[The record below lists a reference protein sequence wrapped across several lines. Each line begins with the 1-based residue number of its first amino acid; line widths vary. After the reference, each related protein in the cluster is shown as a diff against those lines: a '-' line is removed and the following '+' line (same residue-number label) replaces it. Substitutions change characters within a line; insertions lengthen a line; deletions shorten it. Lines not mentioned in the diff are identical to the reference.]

1 MTQWTARRLAWSLV
15 GLTLAIGAAFL
26 ALTII
31 DSTAVGFGNPVL
43 VGLGLG
49 FFLVFP
55 TLGLLIALRRPE
67 NPIGWLILGFA
78 LWIQVQSFAS
88 EYALR
93 AFVIAP
99 GSLPA
104 AAFVAWFYPWVGQVA
119 TGAILPLL
127 VLLFP
132 TGRPPSPRW
141 RPILWLIVIEAA
153 IEGVV
158 YMVRP
163 VELLAGN
170 QGIYNRFALLPN
182 PTGLP
187 QLAGQINIALAVFN
201 ISLVLLILACGAGM
215 LSRFRRA
222 SSEERQQLKW
232 FLYVVVLVCVDV
244 LIAIPLGALT
254 HSHWVGDVEWT
265 FGAYAV
271 AYGLPVATTIAVLK
285 YRLYDID
292 LVINRS
298 VVFGAM
304 AAFITAVYVAI
315 VVGLGGLLG
324 GGSRPNLA
332 LSILATAIVA
342 VAFQPVR
349 ERVQRLANRL
359 VYGKR
364 ATPYE
369 VLSQFSHR
377 VAGTYSNADVLP
389 RMAQVLG
396 EGTGASRADVWIRL
410 GEGIA
415 SAASWPASDAPAP
428 PRVAITGQLLPAIPG
443 LSRIAPVRHHG
454 ELLGA
459 LSINKRPGEALTP
472 IEEKLMTD
480 LAAQAGIVL
489 QSVRLSAELQARVTE
504 ISQQAAELRASRQRI
519 VATQDAERRRLERN
533 IHDGAQQNLVA
544 LTVKLRLAT
553 TLARRDPERARAS
566 VKALEA
572 DSDQALETLR
582 ALARGIYPPLLRERG
597 LAAALR
603 AEAEKMPLPATVSA
617 DHVDRYPPEV
627 EAAIYFVCLEA
638 LQNVTKHAQAS
649 RVEIKIRSVTHEL
662 SFEVTDDGA
671 GFEVA
676 KDATSSGLR
685 NMADRI
691 EGIGGRLDIRS
702 IAVFPPPH
710 AREGQGGG
718 VTNHGTTVS
727 GTVSVRAMEAAS

>member
-1 MTQWTARRLAWSLV
+1 VTQRTASRLAWSLL

-26 ALTII
+26 TLTII

-55 TLGLLIALRRPE
+55 ALGLLIALRRPE
-67 NPIGWLILGFA
+67 NPIGWLVLGFA
-78 LWIQVQSFAS
+78 LWIQVQSFAG

-104 AAFVAWFYPWVGQVA
+104 AAFVAWFYPWVGQVV

-141 RPILWLIVIEAA
+141 RPVLWLIVIEAA
-153 IEGVV
+153 LEGLV

-170 QGIYNRFALLPN
+170 QGIYNQFALLPN

-187 QLAGQINIALAVFN
+187 QLAGPINLALAVFK
-201 ISLVLLILACGAGM
+201 ISLVLLILTCGAGM

-222 SSEERQQLKW
+222 ASEERQQLKW

-244 LIAIPLGALT
+244 LIAIPLGTLT
-254 HSHWVGDVEWT
+254 HSHWVGDIEWT
-265 FGAYAV
+265 VGAYAV
-271 AYGLPVATTIAVLK
+271 AYGLPVAMTIAVLK

-292 LVINRS
+292 LVINKS

-304 AAFITAVYVAI
+304 GAFITAVYVAI

-377 VAGTYSNADVLP
+377 VAGTYSSEDVLP
-389 RMAQVLG
+389 RMARVLG

-410 GEGIA
+410 GDGIA
-415 SAASWPASDAPAP
+415 PAASWPSGGGPGS
-428 PRVAITGQLLPAIPG
+428 PRIAISGQLLPAVPG
-443 LSRIAPVRHHG
+443 VSRIVPVQHQG

-459 LSINKRPGEALTP
+459 LSINKRAGEQLTP
-472 IEEKLMTD
+472 IEEKLLAD
-480 LAAQAGIVL
+480 LAAQAGLVL
-489 QSVRLSAELQARVTE
+489 QSVRLTADLQARLTE
-504 ISQQAAELRASRQRI
+504 ISQQAVVLRASRQRI

-553 TLARRDPERARAS
+553 TLARRDPERARLS
-566 VKALEA
+566 VKALET

-582 ALARGIYPPLLRERG
+582 ALASGIYPPLLREQG
-597 LAAALR
+597 LAAAVR
-603 AEAEKMPLPATVSA
+603 AEARKMPLPVTIRA
-617 DHVDRYPPEV
+617 DQLDRYPLEI
-627 EAAIYFVCLEA
+627 EAAVYFVCLEA
-638 LQNVTKHAQAS
+638 LQNVTKHARAS
-649 RVEIKIRSVTHEL
+649 RVDIGLRSVDYEL
-662 SFEVTDDGA
+662 CFEVTDDGA
-671 GFEVA
+671 GFDPT
-676 KDATSSGLR
+676 KDAGGSGLR
-685 NMADRI
+685 NMTDRI
-691 EGIGGRLDIRS
+691 EGTGGRLVIGSDDR
-702 IAVFPPPH
+702 
-710 AREGQGGG
+710 R
-718 VTNHGTTVS
+718 GTTIS
-727 GTVSVRAMEAAS
+727 GTVPRGVMEAVL

>member
-1 MTQWTARRLAWSLV
+1 VTQRTARRLAWSLV
-15 GLTLAIGAAFL
+15 GLTLAFAAAFITL
-26 ALTII
+26 ATL
-31 DSTAVGFGNPVL
+31 DSSRIGLGNPVL

-49 FFLVFP
+49 FSLVFP
-55 TLGLLIALRRPE
+55 ALGLLIALRRPE
-67 NPIGWLILGFA
+67 NPIGWLFLGFA
-78 LWIQVQSFAS
+78 LWFQVQSFAE

-93 AFVIAP
+93 AFVVAP

-104 AAFVAWFYPWVGQVA
+104 AAFVAWFYPWVGQVV

-127 VLLFP
+127 ALLYP
-132 TGRPPSPRW
+132 TGHPPSPRW
-141 RPILWLIVIEAA
+141 RPVLWLIVIEAA

-163 VELLAGN
+163 IELMAGN
-170 QGIYNRFALLPN
+170 QGIYHQFALLPN
-182 PTGLP
+182 PTGLA
-187 QLAGQINIALAVFN
+187 QLAGPIQFAESLFN
-201 ISLVLLILACGAGM
+201 ITLVLLILTCGAGM

-222 SSEERQQLKW
+222 GSEEREQLKW
-232 FLYVVVLVCVDV
+232 FLYVVALVCVDV
-244 LIAIPLGALT
+244 LIAIPVGAVI
-254 HSHWVGDVEWT
+254 HSHWVGDIEWVL
-265 FGAYAV
+265 GAYAV
-271 AYGLPVATTIAVLK
+271 AFGLPVAATIAILK

-315 VVGLGGLLG
+315 VVGVGGLLG
-324 GGSRPNLA
+324 GGSRPSVA

-349 ERVQRLANRL
+349 QRVQRMANRL

-369 VLSQFSHR
+369 VLSQFSDR
-377 VAGTYSNADVLP
+377 VAGTYSSEDVLP
-389 RMAQVLG
+389 RMARVLS

-410 GEGIA
+410 ADGIA
-415 SAASWPASDAPAP
+415 PAASWPSGDGAAP
-428 PRVAITGQLLPAIPG
+428 PRIAISGQLLPAVPG
-443 LSRIAPVRHHG
+443 ISRIVPVRHQG

-459 LSINKRPGEALTP
+459 LSINKRPGEVLTP
-472 IEEKLMTD
+472 IEEKLLAD
-480 LAAQAGIVL
+480 LAAQAGLVL
-489 QSVRLSAELQARVTE
+489 QSVRLSAELQAGLTE
-504 ISQQAAELRASRQRI
+504 ISQQAVELRASRQRI

-553 TLARRDPERARAS
+553 NLAKRDPERARVS

-572 DSDQALETLR
+572 DSDEALETLR
-582 ALARGIYPPLLRERG
+582 ALARGIYPPLLREQG
-597 LAAALR
+597 LATAVR

-617 DHVDRYPPEV
+617 DHLDRYPPEV
-627 EAAIYFVCLEA
+627 EAAVYFVCLEA

-676 KDATSSGLR
+676 KDATGSGLR

-691 EGIGGRLDIRS
+691 EGMGGRLEIRS
-702 IAVFPPPH
+702 TAN
-710 AREGQGGG
+710 G
-718 VTNHGTTVS
+718 GTTVA
-727 GTVSVRAMEAAS
+727 GTVPIEAMEAVL